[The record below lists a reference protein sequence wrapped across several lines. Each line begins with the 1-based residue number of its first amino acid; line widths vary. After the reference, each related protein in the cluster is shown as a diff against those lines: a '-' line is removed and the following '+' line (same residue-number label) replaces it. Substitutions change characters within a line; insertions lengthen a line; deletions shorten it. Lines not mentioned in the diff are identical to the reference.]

1 MLNWKLP
8 VATVAT
14 SHPRKYEHACLASIN
29 RKALWQELVEALLK
43 LDINRILLIFLQWH
57 KFVCEKK
64 TLFQLCQQTYF
75 GSFSL
80 CYLISLTQPRPCNQ
94 AIIWVLPNSV
104 QCDLNLFKKYLKL
117 KQGLDFNSVSFTP
130 FPPLHHTQGPE
141 STFPAEST
149 WKTFS
154 TRNTEDLKFLRRTYI
169 GDVLGRI
176 STTTTTPPHITY
188 YNF

>member
-1 MLNWKLP
+1 M
-8 VATVAT
+8 
-14 SHPRKYEHACLASIN
+14 
-29 RKALWQELVEALLK
+29 
-43 LDINRILLIFLQWH
+43 
-57 KFVCEKK
+57 CEKNTISTVPTNIFWVFF
-64 TLFQLCQQTYF
+64 TLLFN
-75 GSFSL
+75 
-80 CYLISLTQPRPCNQ
+80 LTHPTETLQPSHYMSS
-94 AIIWVLPNSV
+94 AK
-104 QCDLNLFKKYLKL
+104 QCDLNLLKKYLNL

-176 STTTTTPPHITY
+176 STTTTPPHITY